1 MVNIL
6 SKERIEKIMDKIKNI
21 TDFNILCINW
31 GKKNEKFPDIKQINI
46 AKNLADYGIDLIIGN
61 YPYNVQ
67 PVSYV
72 QSEKG
77 NKALVFWSL
86 GLLLGDPDKNK
97 NYTFGAMADI
107 KLKKINGKTF
117 VWKYKMIPTVNHI
130 SEDSKYSIYNLED
143 YNNLIG
149 KNIISKSECENIF
162 GIFSKC

>member
-1 MVNIL
+1 
-6 SKERIEKIMDKIKNI
+6 MDKIKNI

-31 GKKNEKFPDIKQINI
+31 GKKNGKFPDIKQINI

-86 GLLLGDPDKNK
+86 GLLLGDSDKNK
-97 NYTFGAMADI
+97 NYT
-107 KLKKINGKTF
+107 
-117 VWKYKMIPTVNHI
+117 PTNP
-130 SEDSKYSIYNLED
+130 
-143 YNNLIG
+143 
-149 KNIISKSECENIF
+149 
-162 GIFSKC
+162 